1 MGAATPE
8 EDDQLEKDL
17 GNAVAEKAGAK
28 GVTALGH
35 AIKVP
40 AENGTANKKG
50 NKK

>member
-1 MGAATPE
+1 MAATPE

-17 GNAVAEKAGAK
+17 GAAVKEKAGAA
-28 GVTALGH
+28 GVTAKGK

-40 AENGTANKKG
+40 AKNGQTEKKG